1 MKPQSHNIPFSPF
14 PLIEMLEQEND
25 LDVESLLGRPVFKDE
40 YEDDLNSFL
49 AATEK
54 EVF

>member
-14 PLIEMLEQEND
+14 PLIEMLEQENE
-25 LDVESLLGRPVFKDE
+25 LDMEALLGRPLFKDE